1 MKHARHFLLM
11 VATLL
16 CSFAV
21 HAEGI
26 ADVTELSNTSL
37 YVVTQ
42 PNFVSNNVVSPTSWT
57 VAEEG
62 AMLTRS
68 VTINQEDQRQQFAFI
83 SNDGGETYYL
93 YHPATQKFVNKDASL
108 GDLPMEAV
116 YFTAGITAG
125 TFVVYFDATHVI
137 NTNDAEGLVISRWG
151 PLSGYGEADAGNSCA
166 IIPVGEFDPTE
177 ALATFA
183 AADEEKKKNI
193 EFNSGA
199 NGWIEGAD
207 WYDESQRIVGFTS
220 PLYQFSDKVETLR
233 ITVSR
238 DQKGDKFFCL
248 SELAFYDADGQKI
261 KLTEDCI
268 VSNADHN
275 ALNPNEQDGG
285 GILALLDGETS
296 TFFHSA
302 WKNMPSE
309 DHYLEITLPDGGYDA
324 FSFSML
330 SRAANSDGGHSHTF
344 PAEMVMTTSVPLAS
358 QAPIEPDTP
367 GDGEENEEDPLGWA
381 GLYRVNAAKIEEY
394 GGYNVDAWESWDM
407 TIVYNGETQEY
418 SIIDFFAYYS
428 FDEGE
433 VLLTPSAKNP
443 NEATFPTGFKVQWAM
458 DGITYYC
465 LRSNEFTNSPLT
477 ITRLEDGT
485 LKISDFK
492 ISYVTPMTD
501 GTEVH
506 SPALWYQGITAE
518 EYEKEEDPLPMLIE
532 NVSTE
537 TNSDGAVVKIHVT
550 FNKRIGTVS
559 MPSDYGFAI
568 FKEGS
573 HETNTT
579 LETLFSEDGKTVTF
593 ELREPLFAPGEYWL
607 DISQEISS
615 SSDYTW
621 CKENAY
627 FTIPYFSLVDLSF
640 ADPTKCYTVTTNG
653 RGAWTIDA
661 EGKKLSSTALVDA
674 NDSRQQFAV
683 LSVNQQDYYLYS
695 VGANKFVQKDG
706 ALVNV
711 VGDAIAFTDVDYIG
725 IGRVQVHFR
734 DFSNSYVNIDGEGNL
749 VINGYSTKDDGNAVM
764 IVEAAD
770 FDATHA
776 LSILSNPEQA
786 ELVTLV
792 TQVRELLTV
801 NENNH
806 AVEPTFGQYP
816 TEAYEALTVAVET
829 ENITLTALQ
838 EAVATFEAA
847 KCFPVFTIDGAYEYV
862 EGMSIYQIEQ
872 QLRWKQTD
880 LTDKSMLWAIDI
892 AETTVEVADQL
903 VAKNLLTGDTF
914 YGAPFIKV
922 AETSEE
928 IADDGLFLLYL
939 AGRGYPVY
947 AHESGIIITQNELSA
962 SSASAWKF
970 TYVGTSYELSA
981 LPDKPEMPAG
991 VINTLSAADPTKCYT
1006 IATKGRGAWAVDAE
1020 NTRFSYVAVGDIDA
1034 TADEQ
1039 QFAILTVNDEDYYL
1053 YSVGANKFVKH
1064 DGSLDRFAGDA
1075 LEFADASTIGTGR
1088 VQVRFRDYERSY
1100 INLNPKEGL
1109 IINYWGTIDEGNAV
1123 LIAEAGEFNA
1133 EEALSILA
1141 DPEAAMLEALLAEA
1155 QEIVAANAEN
1165 HTEEPVLGKYSTAG
1179 YEAFVAALEM
1189 EDITLASLRE
1199 AFAAFEASK
1208 CLPVFTI
1215 DGVYKYAAGMSIFEA
1230 TDGGMLWRATNESD
1244 KTMLWSFDMT
1254 ETTVGVTDRVVVRN
1268 LSTGNLFWNASF
1280 MQVTETYEVT
1290 EEGTIEGAPDDGLF
1304 LLYTEGSGA
1313 PVHADEATQSIVHWN
1328 NLSANSASAWK
1339 FTYVGTTYE
1348 LSALPDRPEVPEGV
1362 VNTLADADPTKCY
1375 TISTNVRGAW
1385 AVDAEGTYFSTTT
1398 VEGYEVDAT
1407 DARQQFAI
1415 LSANDEDYYLYS
1427 VSAQKFV
1434 KRDRTLTTGRADAIE
1449 FVDGSDIGAGRVL
1462 VRFRDIDD
1470 ANINIG
1476 GDKQMIID
1484 RWNTIDGGNAV
1495 LIAEATEFNAEDA
1508 LAMLANPDAAE
1519 LANLVRQAENLLAA
1533 NAENH
1538 ALEPTLGKYSTEAY
1552 EALVAAMNA
1561 EEVTLSSLQEAVAAF
1576 EASKCLPVFAIDGIA
1591 FGMSLYESELD
1602 GLRWQAFD
1610 RDDHTMLWVFD
1621 MTETSVGVTDRVVVR
1636 NLGTGN
1642 RFKDA
1647 FFIKVAETEEADTE
1661 DGRFL
1666 IHPEGVGFPLCAQA
1680 NGLVN
1685 PVKNWSADSPSAW
1698 KFTYMGTTYAINEQP
1713 TDPDTPGDG
1722 GEVEPTDVYYM
1733 APLFVEGRAS
1743 SVVKIPIKME
1753 NSGPVVG
1760 FQFDMFLPE
1769 GVSVVTTTE
1778 DGETLYNIAL
1788 NKDRAKS
1795 SHTVDAE
1802 PQENGALKI
1811 VSLSL
1816 ENVPFDGNDGVILEV
1831 EVAIDDLEEGYY
1843 DVILRNIRMT
1853 HDNGVEEKCLDYAS
1867 RIYVKGVLMGD
1878 VDGDGTHTISDVVM
1892 TINAVLGRPQAK
1904 FDASA
1909 ADMNG
1914 DGMITVG
1921 DAVSV
1926 LRLVLGG
1933 ETAQA
1938 PARSAVRG
1946 YVAAPAL
1953 EAGSPFVISD
1963 DCMVL
1968 PVELNNSEA
1977 YSAFQLD
1984 VVLPEGVALAEA
1996 TLTGR
2001 AKGNHHV
2008 AWNTLPDGTVRV
2020 VAYAMNNAAFEG
2032 NDGTLFNLVLNTSE
2046 AQTSIDEVLIADA
2059 LFATA
2064 QGVERR
2070 ANDVNVPMY
2079 AETTGVDEVYTMP
2092 IRVCGTEGAVV
2103 VTCATQSAIS
2113 IYAITGQL
2121 VQYTIVEAGKHIIA
2135 LSAGV
2140 YVVNGSKVIVK

>member
-1 MKHARHFLLM
+1 MKHTKLFLLM

-21 HAEGI
+21 NAQI
-26 ADVTELSNTSL
+26 TDVSQFSNDAV
-37 YVVTQ
+37 Y
-42 PNFVSNNVVSPTSWT
+42 FVSQPHQVLGNTPNPTSWVVLNESNALQVNSQCG
-57 VAEEG
+57 VASSLNDE
-62 AMLTRS
+62 
-68 VTINQEDQRQQFAFI
+68 NQQFAFI
-83 SNDGGETYYL
+83 SNDGGNTHYL
-93 YHPATQKFVNKDASL
+93 YHPVRKMFVNKDGSL
-108 GDLPMEAV
+108 GNLPMNAV
-116 YFTAGITAG
+116 YFTAGMQDG
-125 TFVVYFDATHVI
+125 TFVVYFDDMHVI
-137 NTNDAEGLVISRWG
+137 NTNNNDGLVVNHWG
-151 PLSGYGEADAGNSCA
+151 PFSGYGFADAGNSCA
-166 IIPVGEFDPTE
+166 ITSVGEFDPTE

-183 AADEEKKKNI
+183 AADEEKRKII
-193 EFNSGA
+193 EFKAGA

-233 ITVSR
+233 ITVNR
-238 DQKGDKFFCL
+238 NKKNTVDNKFFCL

-261 KLTEDCI
+261 ALTADCI
-268 VSNADHN
+268 ASNADHN
-275 ALNPNEQDGG
+275 TLNPNSPDGG
-285 GILALLDGETS
+285 GIPALLDGETS

-302 WKNMPSE
+302 WRNMPSE
-309 DHYLEITLPDGGYDA
+309 DHYLEITLPNGGYDA

-330 SRAANSDGGHSHTF
+330 SRAETSNATDGDQSHTF

-358 QAPIEPDTP
+358 QSPIVPD
-367 GDGEENEEDPLGWA
+367 EL
-381 GLYRVNAAKIEEY
+381 
-394 GGYNVDAWESWDM
+394 
-407 TIVYNGETQEY
+407 
-418 SIIDFFAYYS
+418 
-428 FDEGE
+428 
-433 VLLTPSAKNP
+433 
-443 NEATFPTGFKVQWAM
+443 AT
-458 DGITYYC
+458 
-465 LRSNEFTNSPLT
+465 
-477 ITRLEDGT
+477 
-485 LKISDFK
+485 
-492 ISYVTPMTD
+492 
-501 GTEVH
+501 
-506 SPALWYQGITAE
+506 
-518 EYEKEEDPLPMLIE
+518 LI
-532 NVSTE
+532 
-537 TNSDGAVVKIHVT
+537 A
-550 FNKRIGTVS
+550 
-559 MPSDYGFAI
+559 
-568 FKEGS
+568 
-573 HETNTT
+573 
-579 LETLFSEDGKTVTF
+579 
-593 ELREPLFAPGEYWL
+593 
-607 DISQEISS
+607 
-615 SSDYTW
+615 
-621 CKENAY
+621 
-627 FTIPYFSLVDLSF
+627 
-640 ADPTKCYTVTTNG
+640 
-653 RGAWTIDA
+653 
-661 EGKKLSSTALVDA
+661 
-674 NDSRQQFAV
+674 
-683 LSVNQQDYYLYS
+683 
-695 VGANKFVQKDG
+695 
-706 ALVNV
+706 
-711 VGDAIAFTDVDYIG
+711 
-725 IGRVQVHFR
+725 
-734 DFSNSYVNIDGEGNL
+734 
-749 VINGYSTKDDGNAVM
+749 
-764 IVEAAD
+764 
-770 FDATHA
+770 
-776 LSILSNPEQA
+776 
-786 ELVTLV
+786 
-792 TQVRELLTV
+792 QVRELLAA
-801 NENNH
+801 NENKH
-806 AVEPTFGQYP
+806 AAEPTVGQYP
-816 TEAYEALTVAVET
+816 TAAYEALAAAVEV
-829 ENITLTALQ
+829 EDITLVVLQ

-847 KCFPVFTIDGAYEYV
+847 KCFPVFTIDGAYDYV

-939 AGRGYPVY
+939 AGRGNPVY

-981 LPDKPEMPAG
+981 LPDEPEMPAG

-1006 IATKGRGAWAVDAE
+1006 VATNGRGAWAVDG
-1020 NTRFSYVAVGDIDA
+1020 RLSYVPANNIDNS
-1034 TADEQ
+1034 ADNQ
-1039 QFAILTVNDEDYYL
+1039 RFAILTVDEVDYYL
-1053 YSVGANKFVKH
+1053 YSVSDKKFIKH
-1064 DGSLDRFAGDA
+1064 DGTLDSFTGDA
-1075 LEFADASTIGTGR
+1075 LEFIDASTIGTGR
-1088 VQVRFRDYERSY
+1088 VQVHFRDYENTY
-1100 INLNPKEGL
+1100 INVNPQQGL
-1109 IINYWGTIDEGNAV
+1109 IIDYWNTIDEGNAV
-1123 LIAEAGEFNA
+1123 LIVEADDFDA
-1133 EEALSILA
+1133 EEALAILA
-1141 DPEAAMLEALLAEA
+1141 DPEAAQLAVLLAEA
-1155 QEIVAANAEN
+1155 QGMVAANADN
-1165 HTEEPVLGKYSTAG
+1165 HAVEPAIGQYSTVG
-1179 YEAFVAALEM
+1179 YEAFVDAVEA
-1189 EDITLASLRE
+1189 EDISIASLQE

-1215 DGVYKYAAGMSIFEA
+1215 DGTYSYVAGMSIYESEA
-1230 TDGGMLWRATNESD
+1230 GNLSWKTTNPVD
-1244 KTMLWSFDMT
+1244 KTMLWSFDMI

-1268 LSTGNLFWNASF
+1268 FSTGNLFWGASF
-1280 MQVTETYEVT
+1280 IQVTETYEVT
-1290 EEGTIEGAPDDGLF
+1290 DEGIIEGAADDGLF
-1304 LLYTEGSGA
+1304 LFYTEGVGY
-1313 PVHADEATQSIVHWN
+1313 PIHADQRTVGIVHWN
-1328 NLSANSASAWK
+1328 NSSANSASAWQ

-1348 LSALPDRPEVPEGV
+1348 LNALPGKPEAPAGV
-1362 VNTLADADPTKCY
+1362 VNDLSSVDPTKCY
-1375 TISTNVRGAW
+1375 TISTDERGAW

-1415 LSANDEDYYLYS
+1415 LSANGEDYYLYS

-1434 KRDRTLTTGRADAIE
+1434 KRDRTLTAGRADAIE
-1449 FVDGSDIGAGRVL
+1449 LVDASSLGAGRVL
-1462 VRFRDIDD
+1462 ARFRDITD

-1484 RWNTIDGGNAV
+1484 RWNTIDEGNAV
-1495 LIAEATEFNAEDA
+1495 LISEAAEFNAEEA
-1508 LAMLANPDAAE
+1508 LAMLADPDAAE
-1519 LANLVRQAENLLAA
+1519 LADFVRQAKNLIAA

-1538 ALEPTLGKYSTEAY
+1538 ALEPALGQYGTEAY
-1552 EALVAAMNA
+1552 EALVASISDR
-1561 EEVTLSSLQEAVAAF
+1561 EKTKESIQEAIAAF
-1576 EASKCLPVFAIDGIA
+1576 EDSKCLPVFAIDGVA
-1591 FGMSLYESELD
+1591 FGMSLYELELY
-1602 GLRWQAFD
+1602 GLRWKAFD
-1610 RDDHTMLWVFD
+1610 RADHTMLWVFD
-1621 MTETSVGVTDRVVVR
+1621 IAEASVGVTDRVVVK

-1647 FFIKVAETEEADTE
+1647 FFIKVAETEEADPE

-1666 IHPEGVGFPLCAQA
+1666 IHPEGIGSPLCAQA

-1685 PVKNWSADSPSAW
+1685 PVPNWSANSPSAW

-1778 DGETLYNIAL
+1778 DDETLYNISL
-1788 NKDRAKS
+1788 NKERAKS

-1853 HDNGVEEKCLDYAS
+1853 HDDGVEEKCLDHMS

-1878 VDGDGTHTISDVVM
+1878 VNGDGTHTISDVVM
-1892 TINAVLGRPQAK
+1892 TINAVLGRSQAN
-1904 FDASA
+1904 FDTNA

-1914 DGMITVG
+1914 DAMITVG

-1953 EAGSPFVISD
+1953 EAGEPASIGGGR
-1963 DCMVL
+1963 MAL
-1968 PVELNNSEA
+1968 PVALNNSEA

-1984 VVLPEGVALAEA
+1984 VVLPEGVELAEA

-2032 NDGTLFNLVLNTSE
+2032 NEGTLFNLVLENSE
-2046 AQTSIDEVLIADA
+2046 AQTSRDEILLADA
-2059 LFATA
+2059 LFVTT

-2079 AETTGVDEVYTMP
+2079 AETTGVDDVCTKP
-2092 IRVCGTEGAVV
+2092 VRVCGTEGAVV
-2103 VTCATQSAIS
+2103 VACATQSAIS

-2121 VQYTIVEAGKHIIA
+2121 VQHSIVEVGEHVIA
-2135 LSAGV
+2135 LPAGV

>member
-1 MKHARHFLLM
+1 MKSARHFLLM

-21 HAEGI
+21 HAESI
-26 ADVTELSNTSL
+26 ADVTELSNTAL

-42 PNFVSNNVVSPTSWT
+42 PNRVTNDVPSPSSWT
-57 VAEEG
+57 VDEEG

-93 YHPATQKFVNKDASL
+93 YHPATQKFVNRDASL

-116 YFTAGITAG
+116 YFAAGSTEG
-125 TFVVYFDATHVI
+125 TFVVYFDAMHVI
-137 NTNDAEGLVISRWG
+137 NTNDQNGLIINDWG
-151 PLSGYGEADAGNSCA
+151 PFSGWGVADAGNSCA
-166 IIPVGEFDPTE
+166 IIPVGEFNPAG
-177 ALATFA
+177 ALEKFEA
-183 AADEEKKKNI
+183 AAEEKKKII
-193 EFNSGA
+193 EFKPGA

-233 ITVSR
+233 ITINR
-238 DQKGDKFFCL
+238 AKGNSKFFCL

-261 KLTEDCI
+261 ELTADAI

-275 ALNPNEQDGG
+275 ALNPQPDGE
-285 GILALLDGETS
+285 GIPALLDGETS

-309 DHYLEITLPDGGYDA
+309 DHYLEITLPNGGYDA

-330 SRAANSDGGHSHTF
+330 SRAETSNAADGDQSHTF
-344 PAEMVMTTSVPLAS
+344 PAEMVITTSVPLAS
-358 QAPIEPDTP
+358 QAPIVPD
-367 GDGEENEEDPLGWA
+367 EL
-381 GLYRVNAAKIEEY
+381 
-394 GGYNVDAWESWDM
+394 
-407 TIVYNGETQEY
+407 
-418 SIIDFFAYYS
+418 
-428 FDEGE
+428 
-433 VLLTPSAKNP
+433 
-443 NEATFPTGFKVQWAM
+443 AT
-458 DGITYYC
+458 
-465 LRSNEFTNSPLT
+465 
-477 ITRLEDGT
+477 
-485 LKISDFK
+485 
-492 ISYVTPMTD
+492 
-501 GTEVH
+501 
-506 SPALWYQGITAE
+506 
-518 EYEKEEDPLPMLIE
+518 LI
-532 NVSTE
+532 
-537 TNSDGAVVKIHVT
+537 A
-550 FNKRIGTVS
+550 
-559 MPSDYGFAI
+559 
-568 FKEGS
+568 
-573 HETNTT
+573 
-579 LETLFSEDGKTVTF
+579 
-593 ELREPLFAPGEYWL
+593 
-607 DISQEISS
+607 
-615 SSDYTW
+615 
-621 CKENAY
+621 
-627 FTIPYFSLVDLSF
+627 
-640 ADPTKCYTVTTNG
+640 
-653 RGAWTIDA
+653 
-661 EGKKLSSTALVDA
+661 
-674 NDSRQQFAV
+674 
-683 LSVNQQDYYLYS
+683 
-695 VGANKFVQKDG
+695 
-706 ALVNV
+706 
-711 VGDAIAFTDVDYIG
+711 
-725 IGRVQVHFR
+725 
-734 DFSNSYVNIDGEGNL
+734 
-749 VINGYSTKDDGNAVM
+749 
-764 IVEAAD
+764 
-770 FDATHA
+770 
-776 LSILSNPEQA
+776 
-786 ELVTLV
+786 
-792 TQVRELLTV
+792 QVRELLAA

-806 AVEPTFGQYP
+806 AAEPTVGQYP
-816 TEAYEALTVAVET
+816 TAAYEALAAAVEV
-829 ENITLTALQ
+829 EDITLVALQ

-939 AGRGYPVY
+939 AGRGNPVY

-981 LPDKPEMPAG
+981 LPDEPEMPAG

-1006 IATKGRGAWAVDAE
+1006 IATMGRGAWAVDAE

-1039 QFAILTVNDEDYYL
+1039 QFAILTVNEEDYYL
-1053 YSVGANKFVKH
+1053 YSVSAKKFVKH
-1064 DGSLDRFAGDA
+1064 DGSLDRFTGDA
-1075 LEFADASTIGTGR
+1075 IEFADASTKGKGR

-1100 INLNPKEGL
+1100 INVNPEQGL

-1155 QEIVAANAEN
+1155 QEIVDANAEN
-1165 HTEEPVLGKYSTAG
+1165 HDEDPVLGQYSTAG

-1189 EDITLASLRE
+1189 EDITLASFRE

-1215 DGVYKYAAGMSIFEA
+1215 DGVYNYAAGMSIFEA
-1230 TDGGMLWRATNESD
+1230 TDGRMLWKATNESD

-1290 EEGTIEGAPDDGLF
+1290 DEGTIEGTPDDGLF
-1304 LLYTEGSGA
+1304 LLYTEGSGN
-1313 PVHADEATQSIVHWN
+1313 PVHADEATQSIVRWN

-1348 LSALPDRPEVPEGV
+1348 LSALPDKPAAPAGV
-1362 VNTLADADPTKCY
+1362 VNDLASADPTKCY
-1375 TISTNVRGAW
+1375 TISTNERGAW

-1415 LSANDEDYYLYS
+1415 LSANGEDYYLYS
-1427 VSAQKFV
+1427 VGAQKFV
-1434 KRDRTLTTGRADAIE
+1434 KRDRTLTAGRADAIE

-1476 GDKQMIID
+1476 GDKQMVID
-1484 RWNTIDGGNAV
+1484 RWNTIDEGNAV
-1495 LIAEATEFNAEDA
+1495 LIFEAAEFNAEEA
-1508 LAMLANPDAAE
+1508 LAMLADSDAAE
-1519 LANLVRQAENLLAA
+1519 LANLVRQAETLIAD

-1538 ALEPTLGKYSTEAY
+1538 ALEPTLGQYGTEAY
-1552 EALVAAMNA
+1552 EALVAAMSA
-1561 EEVTLSSLQEAVAAF
+1561 EEVTLSSLQEVVAAF

-1591 FGMSLYESELD
+1591 FGMSLYESELY

-1621 MTETSVGVTDRVVVR
+1621 MAEASVGVTDRVVVR

-1647 FFIKVAETEEADTE
+1647 FFIKVTETEEADTE

-1666 IHPEGVGFPLCAQA
+1666 IHPEGVGFPLCAQG

-1685 PVKNWSADSPSAW
+1685 PVQNWSADSPSAW
-1698 KFTYMGTTYAINEQP
+1698 KFTYIGTTYDIDEQP
-1713 TDPDTPGDG
+1713 GEPDAPGDG
-1722 GEVEPTDVYYM
+1722 EEVDPSAVYYM
-1733 APLFVEGRAS
+1733 APLFVEGRTS
-1743 SVVKIPIKME
+1743 SVVKIPVKME
-1753 NSGPVVG
+1753 NSGPIVG

-1778 DGETLYNIAL
+1778 DDETLYNITL

-1795 SHTVDAE
+1795 SHTIDAE

-1811 VSLSL
+1811 ISLSM
-1816 ENVPFDGNDGVILEV
+1816 ENVPFEGNDGVILEV
-1831 EVAIDDLEEGYY
+1831 EVAIGDMEEGYY

-1853 HDNGVEEKCLDYAS
+1853 HDNGVEEKCPDYAS

-1878 VDGDGTHTISDVVM
+1878 VNGDGAHTISDVVM
-1892 TINAVLGRPQAK
+1892 TINAVLKRPQAK

-1933 ETAQA
+1933 GEAQA
-1938 PARSAVRG
+1938 PSRSVTREI
-1946 YVAAPAL
+1946 VAAPVL
-1953 EAGSPFVISD
+1953 EAGEPASIGGGR
-1963 DCMVL
+1963 MAL
-1968 PVELNNSEA
+1968 PVALNNSEA

-1984 VVLPEGVALAEA
+1984 VALPEGVELAEA

-2001 AKGNHHV
+2001 AKGSHHV
-2008 AWNTLPDGTVRV
+2008 VWNTLADGTVRI

-2032 NDGTLFNLVLNTSE
+2032 NEGTLFNLVLENSE
-2046 AQTSIDEVLIADA
+2046 AQTSRDEILLADA
-2059 LFATA
+2059 LFVTT

-2079 AETTGVDEVYTMP
+2079 AETTGVDDVYTMP

-2103 VTCATQSAIS
+2103 VACATQSAIS

-2121 VQYTIVEAGKHIIA
+2121 VKYTVVEAGEHIIA

>member
-1 MKHARHFLLM
+1 MKHTRQFLLM
-11 VATLL
+11 VAVLL
-16 CSFAV
+16 CSIAV
-21 HAEGI
+21 KAQI
-26 ADVTELSNTSL
+26 ADVSQLSNEKL
-37 YVVTQ
+37 Y
-42 PNFVSNNVVSPTSWT
+42 FVSQPGHASGTPTSWVVLNESNALQVNSQCG
-57 VAEEG
+57 VASSLNDE
-62 AMLTRS
+62 
-68 VTINQEDQRQQFAFI
+68 NQQFAFI
-83 SNDGGETYYL
+83 SNDGGNTYYL
-93 YHPATQKFVNKDASL
+93 YHPVRKMFVNKDGSL
-108 GDLPMEAV
+108 GNLPMNAV
-116 YFTAGITAG
+116 YFTAGMQDG
-125 TFVVYFDATHVI
+125 TFVVYFDASSVI
-137 NTNDAEGLVISRWG
+137 NTNDTQGLVINRWG
-151 PLSGYGEADAGNSCA
+151 PLSGYGFADAGNSCA
-166 IIPVGEFDPTE
+166 ITPVGEFDPTE

-183 AADEEKKKNI
+183 AADEEKRKII
-193 EFNSGA
+193 EFKAGA

-261 KLTEDCI
+261 ELTADCI
-268 VSNADHN
+268 ASNADHN
-275 ALNPNEQDGG
+275 TLNPNSPDGG
-285 GILALLDGETS
+285 GIPALLDGETS

-302 WKNMPSE
+302 WRNMPSE
-309 DHYLEITLPDGGYDA
+309 DHYLEITLPNGGYDT

-330 SRAANSDGGHSHTF
+330 SRAANSDGDQSHTF

-358 QAPIEPDTP
+358 QAPIVPD
-367 GDGEENEEDPLGWA
+367 EL
-381 GLYRVNAAKIEEY
+381 
-394 GGYNVDAWESWDM
+394 
-407 TIVYNGETQEY
+407 
-418 SIIDFFAYYS
+418 
-428 FDEGE
+428 
-433 VLLTPSAKNP
+433 
-443 NEATFPTGFKVQWAM
+443 AT
-458 DGITYYC
+458 
-465 LRSNEFTNSPLT
+465 
-477 ITRLEDGT
+477 
-485 LKISDFK
+485 
-492 ISYVTPMTD
+492 
-501 GTEVH
+501 
-506 SPALWYQGITAE
+506 
-518 EYEKEEDPLPMLIE
+518 LI
-532 NVSTE
+532 
-537 TNSDGAVVKIHVT
+537 A
-550 FNKRIGTVS
+550 
-559 MPSDYGFAI
+559 
-568 FKEGS
+568 
-573 HETNTT
+573 
-579 LETLFSEDGKTVTF
+579 
-593 ELREPLFAPGEYWL
+593 
-607 DISQEISS
+607 
-615 SSDYTW
+615 
-621 CKENAY
+621 
-627 FTIPYFSLVDLSF
+627 
-640 ADPTKCYTVTTNG
+640 
-653 RGAWTIDA
+653 
-661 EGKKLSSTALVDA
+661 
-674 NDSRQQFAV
+674 
-683 LSVNQQDYYLYS
+683 
-695 VGANKFVQKDG
+695 
-706 ALVNV
+706 
-711 VGDAIAFTDVDYIG
+711 
-725 IGRVQVHFR
+725 
-734 DFSNSYVNIDGEGNL
+734 
-749 VINGYSTKDDGNAVM
+749 
-764 IVEAAD
+764 
-770 FDATHA
+770 
-776 LSILSNPEQA
+776 
-786 ELVTLV
+786 
-792 TQVRELLTV
+792 QVRELLAA

-806 AVEPTFGQYP
+806 AAEPTVGQYP
-816 TEAYEALTVAVET
+816 TAAYEALAAAVEV
-829 ENITLTALQ
+829 EDITLVVLQ

-847 KCFPVFTIDGAYEYV
+847 KCLPVFTIDGAYEYV

-922 AETSEE
+922 VETSEE

-939 AGRGYPVY
+939 AGRGNPVY

-981 LPDKPEMPAG
+981 LPDEPEMPAG

-1064 DGSLDRFAGDA
+1064 DGSLDRFTGDA
-1075 LEFADASTIGTGR
+1075 IEFADASTKGTGR

-1100 INLNPKEGL
+1100 INVNPEQGL

-1141 DPEAAMLEALLAEA
+1141 NPEAAMLEALLAEA
-1155 QEIVAANAEN
+1155 QEIVDANAEN
-1165 HTEEPVLGKYSTAG
+1165 HDEDPVLGQYSTAG

-1215 DGVYKYAAGMSIFEA
+1215 DGVYNYAAGMSIFEA
-1230 TDGGMLWRATNESD
+1230 TDGGMLWKATNESD

-1280 MQVTETYEVT
+1280 MQVTETYEAT
-1290 EEGTIEGAPDDGLF
+1290 PDDGLF

-1313 PVHADEATQSIVHWN
+1313 PVHADQSTQSIVRWD

-1348 LSALPDRPEVPEGV
+1348 LSALPDRPEAPEGV
-1362 VNTLADADPTKCY
+1362 VNTLADADPAKCY
-1375 TISTNVRGAW
+1375 TISTNERGAW

-1415 LSANDEDYYLYS
+1415 LSANGEDYYLYS
-1427 VSAQKFV
+1427 VSAQKFI
-1434 KRDRTLTTGRADAIE
+1434 KRDRTLTAGRADAIE
-1449 FVDGSDIGAGRVL
+1449 FVDASSLDAGRVL
-1462 VRFRDIDD
+1462 VRFRDIPD

-1484 RWNTIDGGNAV
+1484 RWSTIDEGNAV
-1495 LIAEATEFNAEDA
+1495 LISEAAEFNAEEA
-1508 LAMLANPDAAE
+1508 LAMLADPDAAE
-1519 LANLVRQAENLLAA
+1519 LANLVRQAENLIAA

-1538 ALEPTLGKYSTEAY
+1538 APEPTLGQYGTEAY
-1552 EALVAAMNA
+1552 EALVAVVSA
-1561 EEVTLSSLQEAVAAF
+1561 EEIAKASIQEAIAAF
-1576 EASKCLPVFAIDGIA
+1576 EASKCLPVFAIDGVA
-1591 FGMSLYESELD
+1591 FGMSLYELELY
-1602 GLRWQAFD
+1602 GLRWKAFD
-1610 RDDHTMLWVFD
+1610 RSDKTMLWVFD
-1621 MTETSVGVTDRVVVR
+1621 IAETSVGVTDRVVVK

-1647 FFIKVAETEEADTE
+1647 FFVKVTETEEADAE

-1666 IHPEGVGFPLCAQA
+1666 IHPEGIGFPLCAQA

-1685 PVKNWSADSPSAW
+1685 PVRNWSANSPSAW
-1698 KFTYMGTTYAINEQP
+1698 KFTYIGTTYDIDEQP
-1713 TDPDTPGDG
+1713 GEPDAPGDG
-1722 GEVEPTDVYYM
+1722 EEVDPSAIYYM
-1733 APLFVEGRAS
+1733 APLFVEGRTS
-1743 SVVKIPIKME
+1743 SVVKIPVKME
-1753 NSGPVVG
+1753 NSGPIVG

-1769 GVSVVTTTE
+1769 GVSVVTTAE
-1778 DGETLYNIAL
+1778 DDETLYNITL

-1795 SHTVDAE
+1795 SHTIDAE

-1811 VSLSL
+1811 ISLSM
-1816 ENVPFDGNDGVILEV
+1816 ENVPFEGNDGVILEV
-1831 EVAIDDLEEGYY
+1831 EVAIGDMEEGYY

-1878 VDGDGTHTISDVVM
+1878 VNGDGAHTISDVVM
-1892 TINAVLGRPQAK
+1892 TINAVLKRPQAN
-1904 FDASA
+1904 FDTNA
-1909 ADMNG
+1909 ADMND
-1914 DGMITVG
+1914 DGVITVG

-1938 PARSAVRG
+1938 PSRSVTREIVAVP
-1946 YVAAPAL
+1946 VL
-1953 EAGSPFVISD
+1953 EAGEPASIGGGR
-1963 DCMVL
+1963 MAL
-1968 PVELNNSEA
+1968 PVALNNSEA

-1984 VVLPEGVALAEA
+1984 VVLPEGVELAEA

-2020 VAYAMNNAAFEG
+2020 VAYAMNNVAFEG
-2032 NDGTLFNLVLNTSE
+2032 NEGTLFNLVLENSE
-2046 AQTSIDEVLIADA
+2046 AQTSRDEILLADA
-2059 LFATA
+2059 LFVTT

-2079 AETTGVDEVYTMP
+2079 AETTGVDDVCTKP
-2092 IRVCGTEGAVV
+2092 VRVCGTEGAVV
-2103 VTCATQSAIS
+2103 VACATQSAIS

-2121 VQYTIVEAGKHIIA
+2121 VQHSIVEVGEHVIA
-2135 LSAGV
+2135 LPAGV